1 MGFLVEIRTGKLSAS
16 RSTNPLAASTSYCFL
31 VMKGSVRTLSLVV
44 VIKNDPLFDR
54 SGVPDAVRVGPAA
67 AAVLW
72 HAGRMGPHWESE
84 RRHFW
89 GV

>member
-67 AAVLW
+67 AAVLARW
-72 HAGRMGPHWESE
+72 PYGTPLGE
-84 RRHFW
+84 
-89 GV
+89 